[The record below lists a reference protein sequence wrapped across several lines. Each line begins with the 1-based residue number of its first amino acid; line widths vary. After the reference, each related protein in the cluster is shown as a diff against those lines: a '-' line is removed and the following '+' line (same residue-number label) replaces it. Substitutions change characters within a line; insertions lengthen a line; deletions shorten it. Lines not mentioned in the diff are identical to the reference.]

1 LFGIL
6 EFQIVKVT
14 TVNSMSAKNDC
25 GQLYYGNTFVKTRA
39 PQQRRL
45 KTRAN
50 LIEVARQIVAIQGYS
65 GLRVEDV
72 VDQAG
77 VAKGTLFSH
86 FKDKGGLLAVLIG
99 AEVMTHLDEMET
111 LGQPNSVT
119 DFVERLAPLLSFVA
133 RDRVIFDV
141 LLRYSG
147 STGDEVD
154 EVVTEGFF
162 RQITLFASWLG
173 ELQKT
178 GQVRKDTPAELLSE
192 GIQAFLNH
200 VMALWFCMEHD
211 NTDTP
216 AKSLQPFLQ
225 AWLCPKV

>member
-1 LFGIL
+1 MVIFIST
-6 EFQIVKVT
+6 KT
-14 TVNSMSAKNDC
+14 DR
-25 GQLYYGNTFVKTRA
+25 GQLYSGNTSVKTRA

-45 KTRAN
+45 KTRAK
-50 LIEVARQIVAIQGYS
+50 LTEVARQIVAIQGYS

-86 FKDKGGLLAVLIG
+86 FKDKDGLLAVLIG
-99 AEVMTHLDEMET
+99 AEVMTHLDRMEAQ
-111 LGQPNSVT
+111 GQPNSITGVT
-119 DFVERLAPLLSFVA
+119 ERLAPLLSFVA
-133 RDRVIFDV
+133 KDRVIFDI

-147 STGDEVD
+147 STGAEVD
-154 EVVTEGFF
+154 EVVTAGFV
-162 RQITLFASWLG
+162 RQITLFAGWLA
-173 ELQKT
+173 ELQQT
-178 GQVRKDTPAELLSE
+178 GQVRTDTSAELLSE

-211 NTDTP
+211 NTATP

-225 AWLCPKV
+225 AWLCPKS